1 MKVARYSN
9 ASVDSEAPH
18 AKLPSD
24 FAWRMCSDDE
34 VRFAV
39 ARFL

>member
-34 VRFAV
+34 VRCAV
-39 ARFL
+39 ARFH